1 MLSPNISS
9 PNLSCAYYPSIDSVD
24 TTPQILELDSNS
36 GPKNEP
42 IAVRRSTRA
51 RKQPEILTYKQEVP
65 SSRTVSK
72 ANKLKDFIEKEKKT
86 KKAKKTETSMKATTD
101 KKTRPN
107 PWAMRQAWLNKIK
120 KLRQDPEF
128 IKRQQAIVSKF
139 KSEYRPY
146 VWNKDLSN
154 YENLYRSEIFNNP
167 GKQHPDIIK
176 SINNYIKNSMPI
188 RTSPLSQY
196 ISPQQLNDI
205 NKTNMEPEKALK
217 IIQELTENSD
227 LIEVMKAYK
236 AIERLPSSQ
245 ALPIEGMEKTSLPI
259 VDAIPISL
267 AHDRVMAIVQ
277 KYLYDK
283 YKKPENK
290 KFAMSQV
297 IKKECSHNVSSDA
310 LLTNLEQDILT
321 DKDILDFENEV
332 RNIVMGKNNI
342 TDVNDPRIQ
351 MLIEEHMRNI
361 PQLTNSDLDDNPPFD
376 SIDSISD
383 RLQKITLEKDKT
395 KVEKDKTKVEKDKTK
410 VEKDS
415 SLKNL
420 RHDSRSMSKSRSR
433 SISSSRSRSKGRG
446 IASGLMKKI
455 TTRKMPKVRIPLYR
469 RKRSK
474 SKSSSIKQK
483 AGLKM
488 KNKTTRK
495 NKH

>member
-1 MLSPNISS
+1 M
-9 PNLSCAYYPSIDSVD
+9 
-24 TTPQILELDSNS
+24 
-36 GPKNEP
+36 
-42 IAVRRSTRA
+42 
-51 RKQPEILTYKQEVP
+51 P

-205 NKTNMEPEKALK
+205 NKTNIEPEKALK

-267 AHDRVMAIVQ
+267 PHDRVMAIVDNRLYN
-277 KYLYDK
+277 KYSN
-283 YKKPENK
+283 PENR
-290 KFAMSQV
+290 KFAMGQV

-351 MLIEEHMRNI
+351 MLIEEHMRNM
-361 PQLTNSDLDDNPPFD
+361 PQLTNSDLDDKPPFD
-376 SIDSISD
+376 SIDNISD
-383 RLQKITLEKDKT
+383 RLQKITL
-395 KVEKDKTKVEKDKTK
+395 EKDKTK

-433 SISSSRSRSKGRG
+433 SIYSSRSSSSSRSRSKGRG

-469 RKRSK
+469 RKTSK